1 MIKKIAGLL
10 LAVSLCG
17 CGTTGKF
24 VYPSNQ
30 KQLIKLSDSPKY
42 NCSVAV
48 LPFEEM
54 RKDDNTIGTAFLGY
68 IPLFPY
74 GYVTFDRPDAARGG
88 FVSID
93 EFDFNVSEDLAKA
106 AATSLR
112 RCGLFKN
119 VFFTYGGEKD
129 KAELTLTGEVYST
142 LYIGRGFTYGLS
154 IAGPLFWLFGA
165 PCGSSTDELNF
176 KLSLKR
182 NSDGKLLWEYTFQE
196 SDYIVQ
202 GLYYNMGR
210 DVKNYVTLTEKA
222 MNLAVRDIDKAL
234 QDYNKTK

>member
-10 LAVSLCG
+10 LVVGLCG

-30 KQLIKLSDSPKY
+30 KELVKISDSPKY
-42 NCSVAV
+42 DCSVAV

-54 RKDDNTIGTAFLGY
+54 RKDDNTVGTAFLGY
-68 IPLFPY
+68 IPLVPY
-74 GYVTFDRPDAARGG
+74 GYVTFDRPDAARG
-88 FVSID
+88 FLSVN
-93 EFDFNVSEDLAKA
+93 EFDFNVSDDLARA
-106 AATSLR
+106 ATTSLR
-112 RCGLFKN
+112 RSGLFKD

-129 KAELTLTGEVYST
+129 KAELSLTGEVYST

-154 IAGPLFWLFGA
+154 IAGPLFWLLGA
-165 PCGSSTDELNF
+165 PCGTSTDELNF
-176 KLSLKR
+176 KLCLKR
-182 NSDGKLLWEYTFQE
+182 NSDGNVLWEYGFSE

-210 DVKNYVTLTEKA
+210 DVKNYVTLMEKA
-222 MNLAVRDIDKAL
+222 MNLAAKDIDRAL
-234 QDYNKTK
+234 QNYKKSK

>member
-1 MIKKIAGLL
+1 MIKKITGLL
-10 LAVSLCG
+10 LAVTLCG

-30 KQLIKLSDSPKY
+30 KELVKLSESPKY
-42 NCSVAV
+42 DCTVAV

-68 IPLFPY
+68 IPLVPY
-74 GYVTFDRPDAARGG
+74 GYVTFDRPDAARNG

-112 RCGLFKN
+112 RSGLFKN

-154 IAGPLFWLFGA
+154 LAGHLFWLFGA

-182 NSDGKLLWEYTFQE
+182 NSDGRVLWEYTFNE

-222 MNLAVRDIDKAL
+222 MNLAVKDIDKAL
-234 QDYNKTK
+234 QNYKKVQ